1 MQHEDRAVS
10 KPEEIIAHLRQFDTP
25 TISNAL
31 VSLRGRTLE
40 GYTRD
45 PVVVAVPKAA
55 PMVGYAMTARLISD
69 KPTTAS
75 KEEQLAL
82 RHAYYRYI
90 DASPRPGVMVI
101 QDCGATPGL
110 GSFWG
115 EVNTAIHLGL
125 RVGGVITTGAVRD
138 LDVLSPDLPIL
149 AGNVCLSNGYAHL
162 TEIDVPVEV
171 FGMTVRPG
179 DLLHADRHGAI
190 RIPPEHLE
198 ALPGAIEALATREQ
212 IVIEAT
218 RQPGFDAE
226 AMIRAWAAMEH

>member
-1 MQHEDRAVS
+1 MTRT
-10 KPEEIIAHLRQFDTP
+10 EELIAHLRRFDTP

-40 GYTRD
+40 GYTRQ
-45 PVVVAVPKAA
+45 PVVAAVPEAP
-55 PMVGYAMTARLISD
+55 PMVGFAVTARLISD
-69 KPTTAS
+69 KPATAS
-75 KEEQLAL
+75 KQEQLAL

-90 DASPRPGVMVI
+90 DARPRPALMVI
-101 QDCGATPGL
+101 EDCGEMRGL

-115 EVNTAIHLGL
+115 EVNTAIHLGF
-125 RVGGVITTGAVRD
+125 RVSGVITTGAVRD

-149 AGNVCLSNGYAHL
+149 AGNICLSNGYAHL

-171 FGMTVRPG
+171 FGLTVKPG

-198 ALPGAIEALATREQ
+198 ALPDAIKALTKREQ

>member
-1 MQHEDRAVS
+1 MT
-10 KPEEIIAHLRQFDTP
+10 KPEEIFAHLRQFDTP

-31 VSLRGRTLE
+31 VSLRGRTLD
-40 GYTRD
+40 GYTRH
-45 PVVVAVPKAA
+45 PVVAAVPKAP
-55 PMVGYAMTARLISD
+55 PMVGYAMTAKLISD
-69 KPTTAS
+69 KPPVAS
-75 KEEQLAL
+75 KEKQLDL

-101 QDCGATPGL
+101 EDCGGTRGL
-110 GSFWG
+110 GAFWG

-125 RVGGVITTGAVRD
+125 RVAGVITSGAVRD

-171 FGMTVRPG
+171 FGMTVEPG
-179 DLLHADRHGAI
+179 DILHADQHGAI
-190 RIPPEHLE
+190 RIPAVHLE
-198 ALPGAIEALATREQ
+198 ALPGAIEALMKREQ

-218 RQPGFDAE
+218 CKPGFDAE